1 METPGMERKRFRGY
15 QTPSPLDRLMSRT
28 ENKSRGAQLTSTP
41 GQESA
46 GNWSGRCWQ
55 GWGVISPVPSYP
67 PPQGFSF
74 ASFGPPTHT
83 AFRWPPMSRL
93 ISSGLSMPQ
102 KVSQISKPQLVS
114 QGCLPDAPR
123 REDIS
128 GTFWLV
134 CGTKGL
140 ERSALDFNSLS
151 PAKAFFH
158 PLQRSRPVLL
168 AKCVFR
174 STGPKG

>member
-1 METPGMERKRFRGY
+1 
-15 QTPSPLDRLMSRT
+15 MSRT
-28 ENKSRGAQLTSTP
+28 ENKSRGAQLISTP
-41 GQESA
+41 DRSLQA
-46 GNWSGRCWQ
+46 TRSGRCWQ
-55 GWGVISPVPSYP
+55 GWGVIFPVPSYP
-67 PPQGFSF
+67 PPPTAHFSF

-83 AFRWPPMSRL
+83 AFRWPPMLRL

-102 KVSQISKPQLVS
+102 KVPQISKPQLVS